1 MVWGAGVGLVGNTS
15 TGSTGQLGRV
25 GEGPPRPCASAYMGF
40 LKAMSWQRGSAGS
53 ITRGGESICEG
64 LRGERGR

>member
-1 MVWGAGVGLVGNTS
+1 MLGTPALGAPVSWGGW
-15 TGSTGQLGRV
+15 
-25 GEGPPRPCASAYMGF
+25 EKGPPRPCASAYMGF